1 MNVISKW
8 LAVSSRCGQIFFAKR
23 FEGLG
28 FGSGQYMF
36 ITGIYENPGLTQDKL
51 AEVISI
57 NKGTVAN
64 VLKTLEKDGFVERKQ
79 NTKDKRIHN
88 LYLTEKGINSYVII
102 KETVEEWNSL
112 LTKDLSKDEAEKL
125 ELILRKITD
134 NAKRYVKDDAE

>member
-8 LAVSSRCGQIFFAKR
+8 LAVSSRYGQIYFARK

-36 ITGIYENPGLTQDKL
+36 ITGIYENPGLTQDQL
-51 AEVISI
+51 AEIIFI

-64 VLKTLEKDGFVERKQ
+64 VLKILERDGFIERKQ
-79 NTKDKRIHN
+79 NLKDKRIHN
-88 LYLTEKGINSYVII
+88 LYLTEKGLNSYIEI
-102 KETVEEWNSL
+102 KKTVEEWNSL
-112 LTKDLSKDEAEKL
+112 LVKDISKNKAEEL

-134 NAKRYVKDDAE
+134 NAKKYAKGD

>member
-8 LAVSSRCGQIFFAKR
+8 LAISSRNGQIFFAKK

-36 ITGIYENPGLTQDKL
+36 IIGIYENPGLTQDQL

-64 VLKTLEKDGFVERKQ
+64 VLKTLEKDGFVERRQ
-79 NTKDKRIHN
+79 NVKDKRIHN
-88 LYLTEKGINSYVII
+88 LYLTEKGIHSYVLI
-102 KETVEEWNSL
+102 KKTVEEWNDL
-112 LTKDLSKDEAEKL
+112 LLRDIPKDEVDKL
-125 ELILRKITD
+125 DLLLRKITD
-134 NAKRYVKDDAE
+134 NAKKYAKGD

>member
-8 LAVSSRCGQIFFAKR
+8 LAISSRNGQIFFAKK

-36 ITGIYENPGLTQDKL
+36 IIGIYENPGLTQDQL

-64 VLKTLEKDGFVERKQ
+64 VLKTLEKDGFVERRQ
-79 NTKDKRIHN
+79 NVKDKRIHN
-88 LYLTEKGINSYVII
+88 LYLTEKGINSYVLI
-102 KETVEEWNSL
+102 KKTVEEWNDL
-112 LTKDLSKDEAEKL
+112 LLRDIPKDEVEKL
-125 ELILRKITD
+125 DLLLRKITD
-134 NAKRYVKDDAE
+134 NAKKYAKGD

>member
-8 LAVSSRCGQIFFAKR
+8 LAISSRNGQIFFAKK

-36 ITGIYENPGLTQDKL
+36 IIGIYENPGLTQDQL

-64 VLKTLEKDGFVERKQ
+64 VLKTLEKDGFVERRQ
-79 NTKDKRIHN
+79 NVKDKRIHN
-88 LYLTEKGINSYVII
+88 LYLTEKGIHSYVLI
-102 KETVEEWNSL
+102 KKAVEEWNDL
-112 LTKDLSKDEAEKL
+112 LLRDIPKDEVEKL
-125 ELILRKITD
+125 DLLLRKITD
-134 NAKRYVKDDAE
+134 NAKKYAKGD

>member
-8 LAVSSRCGQIFFAKR
+8 LAISSRNGQIFFAKK

-36 ITGIYENPGLTQDKL
+36 IIGIYENPGLTQDQL

-64 VLKTLEKDGFVERKQ
+64 VLKTLEKDGFVERRQ
-79 NTKDKRIHN
+79 NVKDKRIHN
-88 LYLTEKGINSYVII
+88 LYLTEKGINSYVLI
-102 KETVEEWNSL
+102 KKTVEEWNDL
-112 LTKDLSKDEAEKL
+112 LLRDIPKDEVDKL
-125 ELILRKITD
+125 DLLLRKITD
-134 NAKRYVKDDAE
+134 NAKKYAKGD

>member
-8 LAVSSRCGQIFFAKR
+8 LAISSRNGQIFFAKK

-36 ITGIYENPGLTQDKL
+36 IIGIYENPGLTQDQL

-64 VLKTLEKDGFVERKQ
+64 VLKTLEKDGFVERRQ
-79 NTKDKRIHN
+79 NVKDKRIHN
-88 LYLTEKGINSYVII
+88 LYLTEKGINSYVLI
-102 KETVEEWNSL
+102 KKTVEEWNDL
-112 LTKDLSKDEAEKL
+112 LLRDIPKDEVKKL
-125 ELILRKITD
+125 DLLLRKITD
-134 NAKRYVKDDAE
+134 NAKKYAKGD